1 MGWVEGIGEAIRFIE
16 DNITQ
21 ELSIGDIA
29 GSAYVSPFY
38 FQRGFAM
45 LCGFTVGEYIRRR
58 RLALAGSEL
67 ASSGVKIIDIAMK
80 YGYDSPDSFTKAFT
94 RFHGAT
100 PTAVRKEGAM
110 VKSFARLNIKLT
122 LEGGYLM
129 DYRIT
134 EKDAFTVMGV
144 SKVFKYDYAFE
155 EIPKFWTEYFQ
166 TRKGQ
171 PVCGM
176 YGVCLEVEKGKDE
189 FEYLIADNY
198 KPWMDTPDG
207 FVTKVIPK
215 HTWAVFACRGALPKS
230 LQDVNRKIFSD
241 WLPGCKEYEIASGVN
256 IEMYAD
262 PNDFPNGNQD
272 ENYYSE
278 IWIPVRKK

>member
-21 ELSIGDIA
+21 ELTIGEIA
-29 GSAYVSPFY
+29 GRAYVSPFY
-38 FQRGFAM
+38 FQKGFAM
-45 LCGFTVGEYIRRR
+45 LCGVTVGEYIRRR

-67 ASSGVKIIDIAMK
+67 ASSDGRIIDIALK
-80 YGYDSPDSFTKAFT
+80 YGYDSPDSFTRAFT
-94 RFHGAT
+94 RFHGVT

-110 VKSFARLNIKLT
+110 VKLFARLNIKLT

-144 SKVFKYDYAFE
+144 SKVFKYDTSFE
-155 EIPKFWTEYFQ
+155 EIPKFWMEHFQ
-166 TRKGQ
+166 TGKGQ
-171 PVCGM
+171 TVCGM
-176 YGVCLEVEKGKDE
+176 YGVCLEGNPGEDE
-189 FEYLIADNY
+189 FEYLIADTY

-207 FVTKVIPK
+207 FVTKLIPK
-215 HTWAVFACRGALPKS
+215 HTWAVFACKGALPKS
-230 LQDVNRKIFSD
+230 LQDVNRKIFTD
-241 WLPGCKEYEIASGVN
+241 WLPGCKEYEIATGIN
-256 IEMYAD
+256 IEMYSSPDA
-262 PNDFPNGNQD
+262 FPQGNQD